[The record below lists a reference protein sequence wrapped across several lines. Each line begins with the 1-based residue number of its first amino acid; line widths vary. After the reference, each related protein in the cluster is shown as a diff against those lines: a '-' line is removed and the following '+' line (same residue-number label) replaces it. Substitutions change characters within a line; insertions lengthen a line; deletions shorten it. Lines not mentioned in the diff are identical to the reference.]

1 MSYNLIPCIKAIQQ
15 QFTKNPDCNKDSLTQ
30 GCILGEG
37 GFGTV
42 CYINPKQCN
51 PPINNLEP
59 FALKYMNFSKHIN
72 PDYNDAQINYVENY
86 LKEILKEEVNF
97 LNELKDVV
105 NVLKIY
111 PINTTSKDKE
121 YIYMFNKQEYCIA
134 TQYLNGNDLFDYRI
148 ENSKNFLDYTTDP
161 KFKNELDYIAQ
172 QLILTLKEIHDKNI
186 LHLDIKLENIM
197 LDDSTI
203 PPRPVF
209 IDLGMAKK
217 GLIHNEPQYSGT
229 PGYTLSHAHTKT
241 TRFNDIYALGRTL
254 GEIYFF
260 MVYSDVNGWIDD
272 KFKLPIIINDLD
284 YTTFF
289 DSFINEQEPLE
300 TIKKYDEL
308 VEQIKVEPIESRPNP
323 TPVVDHRGMVSTV
336 RNPVIDPE
344 IDVFNNLQL
353 EAYVRLKKSNIYDFT
368 HLIHSIR
375 DIKGKLKKL
384 FNLKSTWYHRKTK
397 LEKYP
402 GINKLVHVDSSKL
415 KKGRPTLVEKPN
427 ITKVDYDNMETLIE
441 NGNEP
446 SKNYILNEE
455 EVEVDKWALRV
466 KSKRNSKGGKKKS
479 RRKRSRRKGKR
490 SINKRKIKQSRNK
503 KQSKKRY

>member
-1 MSYNLIPCIKAIQQ
+1 MTYNLTSCIQDIKLVIDKKKKSWVSKDISC
-15 QFTKNPDCNKDSLTQ
+15 KNPLIH
-30 GCILGEG
+30 GCILGKG
-37 GFGTV
+37 RFGTV
-42 CYINPKQCN
+42 CYVDPNLCE
-51 PPINNLEP
+51 PPIDNLQP
-59 FALKYMNFSKHIN
+59 LALKYIKDKRGIN
-72 PDYNDAQINYVENY
+72 EIK
-86 LKEILKEEVNF
+86 KEVDF
-97 LNELKDVV
+97 LNELKDVP
-105 NVLKIY
+105 NVLNIIPLEK
-111 PINTTSKDKE
+111 NSTNE
-121 YIYMFNKQEYCIA
+121 LYIHMFNEQEYCIA
-134 TQYLNGNDLFDYRI
+134 TEYLNGKELSDYI
-148 ENSKNFLDYTTDP
+148 IDNPLSKKYRYELEPD
-161 KFKNELDYIAQ
+161 FKTQLDYIAQ
-172 QLILTLKEIHDKNI
+172 QLILTLKHIHDKNI
-186 LHLDIKLENIM
+186 LHLDIKPGNIL
-197 LDDSTI
+197 LDNSTI

-209 IDLGMAKK
+209 IDFGQAKN
-217 GLIHNEPQYSGT
+217 GLTHDELQYSGT
-229 PGYTLSHAHTKT
+229 PEYYELIDDKI

-254 GEIYFF
+254 GEMYFF
-260 MVYSDVNGWIDD
+260 MGYSTRKNVWIDH
-272 KFKLPIIINDLD
+272 KYHVPIIKDLD
-284 YTTFF
+284 YPAFI
-289 DSFINEQEPLE
+289 DSFLNLKNPNE
-300 TIKKYDEL
+300 TITKYDEL

-323 TPVVDHRGMVSTV
+323 TPVVDHIGMVSTV

>member
-111 PINTTSKDKE
+111 PINTTSKENE
-121 YIYMFNKQEYCIA
+121 YIHMFNKQEYCIA

-172 QLILTLKEIHDKNI
+172 QLILTLKQIHDKNI
-186 LHLDIKLENIM
+186 LHLDIKPENIL
-197 LDDSTI
+197 LDNSTI

-209 IDLGMAKK
+209 IDFGQAKN
-217 GLIHNEPQYSGT
+217 GLTHDELQYSGT
-229 PGYTLSHAHTKT
+229 PEYYELIDDKI

-254 GEIYFF
+254 GEMYFF
-260 MVYSDVNGWIDD
+260 MGYSTRKNVWIDH
-272 KFKLPIIINDLD
+272 KYHVPIIKDLD
-284 YTTFF
+284 YPAFI
-289 DSFINEQEPLE
+289 DSFLNLKNPNE
-300 TIKKYDEL
+300 TITKYDEL

-323 TPVVDHRGMVSTV
+323 TPVVDHIGMVSTV